1 MQNVNRGKQRG
12 KPRGIRR
19 DRDCRTCKLRGVKC
33 DLNRPKCLPCV
44 RAGLACGDY
53 PQRVIWAEAT
63 GTEDATVKSIP
74 RAPSIDVISAREY
87 TISGGSKLLLRNPS
101 PEQDQRAL
109 FINRLAHFCQQI
121 TVIDGRGPHSGLC
134 LSEKATRMLSH
145 LHDYIIQARIGR
157 CAIVLNDGEMAG
169 SADAARHRLA
179 VLEHLNEALK
189 TADPLAILG
198 IATFAVFE
206 VCERPFGDWQR
217 HIYGA
222 KSLLD
227 HHCVSRLEL
236 DRLSQ
241 NVPGLIEI
249 VSRLVWFDV
258 MGAVVRGTIG
268 LTFDDWHLQ
277 LLDDSFFGFVGCP
290 VDTYNLFV
298 RVAKGEV
305 DIDPLNNCLK
315 AMEQLSRLGAG
326 YSDWDQCANA
336 FRCAAAI
343 AVLSRIHDTTV
354 ELSRQATL
362 VSAVTRLCQVI
373 ASIPSS
379 SPFYVH
385 LGVPAYLAGINATD
399 IQQCDIVHNY
409 LAMLQTCRRSPI
421 CRWLDQVQRKLG
433 AKGLKSRTR
442 AV

>member
-1 MQNVNRGKQRG
+1 M
-12 KPRGIRR
+12 
-19 DRDCRTCKLRGVKC
+19 
-33 DLNRPKCLPCV
+33 
-44 RAGLACGDY
+44 
-53 PQRVIWAEAT
+53 
-63 GTEDATVKSIP
+63 
-74 RAPSIDVISAREY
+74 
-87 TISGGSKLLLRNPS
+87 
-101 PEQDQRAL
+101 
-109 FINRLAHFCQQI
+109 
-121 TVIDGRGPHSGLC
+121 
-134 LSEKATRMLSH
+134 
-145 LHDYIIQARIGR
+145 
-157 CAIVLNDGEMAG
+157 
-169 SADAARHRLA
+169 
-179 VLEHLNEALK
+179 
-189 TADPLAILG
+189 
-198 IATFAVFE
+198 
-206 VCERPFGDWQR
+206 
-217 HIYGA
+217 
-222 KSLLD
+222 
-227 HHCVSRLEL
+227 
-236 DRLSQ
+236 
-241 NVPGLIEI
+241 
-249 VSRLVWFDV
+249 
-258 MGAVVRGTIG
+258 
-268 LTFDDWHLQ
+268 
-277 LLDDSFFGFVGCP
+277 
-290 VDTYNLFV
+290 DTYNLFV

-354 ELSRQATL
+354 EISRQATL